1 MSDLPSALAPVL
13 PMLVVASAGQ
23 SFETSSAITVLAGV
37 TFLAVAVNQ
46 LLQMRERLS
55 DRKTPSVNVKPD
67 PHSEYRT
74 RKDCI
79 EICEKDRAWIR
90 RVEVSVPAVERQA
103 RQELKEGTDNLH
115 QRVDTMH
122 TSMNAQFNDIAGK
135 LGRIAGRLG
144 LPQEDSH

>member
-1 MSDLPSALAPVL
+1 MSDLPGALAPVL
-13 PMLVVASAGQ
+13 PMLVVASAGPD
-23 SFETSSAITVLAGV
+23 FETSSAITVLAGV

-46 LLQMRERLS
+46 LLQMRERLG

-90 RVEVSVPAVERQA
+90 SVEKSVPAVERQSRA
-103 RQELKEGTDNLH
+103 ELKTETDHLQ
-115 QRVDTMH
+115 QRMDTLH
-122 TSMNAQFNDIAGK
+122 TSMNSQFNEIAGRLGRIAGK
-135 LGRIAGRLG
+135 LGLKEESI
-144 LPQEDSH
+144 